1 MKVLVRKE
9 AAESAKVTDILTIP
23 MKGGVLRTL
32 DGEIEATE
40 GVVKSVGDKAIKSY
54 LAIRRL
60 RDDKYEGWDKD
71 EMREIRSFGKMLSS
85 YDDGDVVK
93 PEINGLSV
101 RVPIKEREREAI
113 AVGDTVAFCETV
125 RPAYLLNARATVTE
139 IKGDKVVLAIDKGDL
154 ARLKRAGRDRFGAVT
169 TAPVGIVEKVS

>member
-9 AAESAKVTDILTIP
+9 AAETPKVTDILTIP
-23 MKGGVLRTL
+23 MNGGVLRTL

-40 GVVKSVGDKAIKSY
+40 GIVKSVGEGAIKSY
-54 LAIRRL
+54 LKVRRL
-60 RDDKYEGWDKD
+60 RDNKYDGWDKD
-71 EMREIRSFGKMLSS
+71 EMKEMRSFGKMLAS
-85 YDDGDVVK
+85 YDDGDTVA

-101 RVPIKEREREAI
+101 KVPIKTREREEI
-113 AVGDTVAFCETV
+113 AVGDTVAFCETC
-125 RPAYLLNARATVTE
+125 RPAYLLNARATVTA
-139 IKGDKVVLAIDKGDL
+139 IKGDKVTLAIDEGDL